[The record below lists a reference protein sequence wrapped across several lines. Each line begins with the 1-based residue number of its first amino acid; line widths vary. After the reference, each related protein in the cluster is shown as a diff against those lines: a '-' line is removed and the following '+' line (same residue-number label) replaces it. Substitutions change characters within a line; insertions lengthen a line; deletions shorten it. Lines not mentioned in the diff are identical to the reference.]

1 MILNLYRKLEKLALS
16 RFSDI
21 IEDSEIIY
29 SLAGRARKLRL
40 YLIDETF
47 IDIWYSMDEDYSYH
61 WEQRNVRNEIYR
73 HDNAPHHKWRK
84 ISTFPKHCHD
94 KAENIV
100 IESTLPNNAK
110 DALIEFLS
118 IVRKRLIELK
128 QPKKR

>member
-47 IDIWYSMDEDYSYH
+47 IDIWYSMDKDYSYH
-61 WEQRNVRNEIYR
+61 WEQRNIRDEIYR
-73 HDNAPHHKWRK
+73 HDNAPHRKWRE
-84 ISTFPKHCHD
+84 IPTFPKHCHD
-94 KAENIV
+94 KTEDIV
-100 IESTLPNNAK
+100 VESTLPDDAK

-128 QPKKR
+128 RSKR